1 MTTKTIFLALLAAIM
16 FSSCSSSTIKKTTP
30 EIATQENQLINKN
43 DAASIG
49 QKIWMN
55 EGAGKEKNLT
65 FWDKDQNFASLGIGH
80 FIWYPAGIKQADDEQ
95 FPQFLEFLQQQQV
108 ELPNWLQNT
117 PDCPWNSHE
126 DFYKNINSRKMRSLR
141 KLLKDTIPFQVQF
154 IIKRLKQ
161 ALPKMMAVLP
171 TRQQRTYVRQQFE
184 RVAQTPMGIY
194 AIIDYVNF
202 KGDGTSEKERYQG
215 EGWGLLQVLENM
227 SGNSDNA
234 IAEFVLAADYV
245 LKRRIKNAP
254 KDESHWLV
262 GWRNRLKTYTY

>member
-16 FSSCSSSTIKKTTP
+16 FSSCSTMEKTTP
-30 EIATQENQLINKN
+30 EAATQENQLINKN

-49 QKIWMN
+49 QKIWIN
-55 EGAGKEKNLT
+55 EGAGKEKNLIS
-65 FWDKDQNFASLGIGH
+65 WDKNFASLGIGH
-80 FIWYPAGIKQADDEQ
+80 FIWYPASIKQADEEQ
-95 FPQFLEFLQQQQV
+95 FPQFLEFLQQEQV

-117 PDCPWNSHE
+117 PDCPWNSHD
-126 DFYKNINSRKMRSLR
+126 DFYKNINSPKMLTLR
-141 KLLKDTIPFQVQF
+141 QLLKDTIPLQVQF

-161 ALPKMMAVLP
+161 ALPEMMAVLP
-171 TRQQRTYVRQQFE
+171 SKEKRTYVRQQFD

-194 AIIDYVNF
+194 ALIDYVNF
-202 KGDGTSEKERYQG
+202 KGKGTSEKERYQG

-227 SGNSDNA
+227 SGDSDNA
-234 IAEFVLAADYV
+234 ITEFVLAADYV

>member
-1 MTTKTIFLALLAAIM
+1 M
-16 FSSCSSSTIKKTTP
+16 P
-30 EIATQENQLINKN
+30 EIATQENQLINKK

-49 QKIWMN
+49 HKIWIN
-55 EGAGKEKNLT
+55 EGAGKEKNLIS
-65 FWDKDQNFASLGIGH
+65 WDKKFASLGIGH
-80 FIWYPAGIKQADDEQ
+80 FIWYPAGIKRAKDDQ
-95 FPQFLEFLQQQQV
+95 FPQILEFLQQQQV
-108 ELPNWLQNT
+108 ELPEWLQNT

-126 DFYKNINSRKMRSLR
+126 DFYNNINSDKMLSLR
-141 KLLKDTIPFQVQF
+141 QLLKDTIPFQVQF
-154 IIKRLKQ
+154 IIKRLEQ
-161 ALPKMMAVLP
+161 ALPKMMAA
-171 TRQQRTYVRQQFE
+171 TKQQGTYVRKQFD

-202 KGDGTSEKERYQG
+202 KGKGTSEKERYQG

-227 SGNSDNA
+227 PGNSDNA
-234 IAEFVLAADYV
+234 ITEFVLAADYV